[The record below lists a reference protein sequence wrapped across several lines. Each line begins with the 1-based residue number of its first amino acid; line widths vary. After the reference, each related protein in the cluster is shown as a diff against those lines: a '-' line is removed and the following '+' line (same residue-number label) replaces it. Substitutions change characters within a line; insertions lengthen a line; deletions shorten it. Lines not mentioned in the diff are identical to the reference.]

1 MLYINF
7 SVNIIF
13 LYSVKVFQSCD
24 TFKLIITII
33 YLYILNLFID
43 TMINYIMC
51 IRVVYSRVNI
61 YIIRYKSL
69 RICDFGTAKFTVDV

>member
-13 LYSVKVFQSCD
+13 LHSVKVFQCD
-24 TFKLIITII
+24 TFKLIITTI

-51 IRVVYSRVNI
+51 IRVVYSRVHI
-61 YIIRYKSL
+61 YI
-69 RICDFGTAKFTVDV
+69 T